1 MQAKELL
8 RAGVERGIDEQAGD
22 ELEGGIGG
30 PEPLERRGPVAAGGE
45 ELVALGRAEPQRVG
59 GALQEIAVV
68 GAAAAV
74 LEAVHVGGVDGHSAR
89 QGGLRGPRALAPA
102 AQQWSDLVHGTPRSL

>member
-1 MQAKELL
+1 MDAEESL
-8 RAGVERGIDEQAGD
+8 RAGVEGGIGEQVGD

-30 PEPLERRGPVAAGGE
+30 PEPLERRRPVAAGGE
-45 ELVALGRAEPQRVG
+45 ELVALDGAEPQRVG

-74 LEAVHVGGVDGHSAR
+74 LETVHIGGIHTHPAR
-89 QGGLRGPRALAPA
+89 QSVLREPRALAP
-102 AQQWSDLVHGTPRSL
+102 